1 MAHETTS
8 MYTDAHKRGLPIP
21 LEPGDTLYLNPDGI
35 SGERAEITFQSY
47 VKQTALVRYK
57 EDGEEV
63 ESGVAAFAERLSEA
77 DFQVRRKQNELD
89 DMYARLIR
97 NLSISGE
104 IHANSVEKAYPDGF
118 VGRLHEDERIE
129 YHDGYNSFA
138 YVG

>member
-1 MAHETTS
+1 

-35 SGERAEITFQSY
+35 SGERAEITFRSY
-47 VKQTALVRYK
+47 VKDTALVRYV

-77 DFQVRRKQNELD
+77 DFKVRRKQNELD
-89 DMYARLIR
+89 DTYARLIR

-104 IHANSVEKAYPDGF
+104 VHEESVKEAYPDGF
-118 VGRLHEDERIE
+118 IERLHEDERIE
-129 YHDGYNSFA
+129 YSEGYKSFA